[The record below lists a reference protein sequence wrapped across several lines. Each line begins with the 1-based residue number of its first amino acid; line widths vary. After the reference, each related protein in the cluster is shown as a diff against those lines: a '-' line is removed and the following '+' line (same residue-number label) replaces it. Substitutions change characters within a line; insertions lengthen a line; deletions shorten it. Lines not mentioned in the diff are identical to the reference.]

1 MKNVRPRA
9 SGSQPPV
16 RPKKLLG
23 QHFLRS
29 QKALNT
35 LRRRAELHPEK
46 ICLEIGPG
54 EGVLT
59 HELLSAGKKVI
70 AVEKDTESLAHL
82 NKRFAAEIKSKKLIL
97 IDGDIRESLQ
107 SDSEL
112 FSKILSGKSYSVCAN
127 IPYYLTGLLIE
138 TLLEHPHQPGHMLLM
153 LQKEVAERL
162 VARDAKQSVLS
173 IATATFSTV
182 KYVEKVPAGA
192 FFPPPKVDS
201 AIVEFTSVVPHALE
215 DKTIN
220 PKEFLDFV
228 KCCFIGKRKQLGGVV
243 RNLNTEM
250 DEVGAAKIFT
260 EAGID
265 LKARPETLGLKEWE
279 KLYTSFKNCQ

>member
-1 MKNVRPRA
+1 MKGVRPDA
-9 SGSQPPV
+9 SASEPRV

-35 LRRRAELHPEK
+35 LRKRSELHPEK

-70 AVEKDTESLAHL
+70 AVEKDNESLAHL
-82 NKRFAAEIKSKKLIL
+82 QKRFAAEIASKKLVL

-107 SDSEL
+107 PDSEL
-112 FSKILSGKSYSVCAN
+112 FSKILKGKSYSVCAN

-153 LQKEVAERL
+153 VQKEVADRL
-162 VARDAKQSVLS
+162 VAKDAKQSVLS
-173 IATATFSTV
+173 IATATFSMV
-182 KYVEKVPAGA
+182 KYIEKVPAGA

-201 AIVEFTSVVPHALE
+201 AIVEFTSIVPHALE
-215 DKTIN
+215 DKTID
-220 PKEFLDFV
+220 PKEFLNFV
-228 KCCFIGKRKQLGGVV
+228 KRCFIGKRKQLGGVV
-243 RNLNTEM
+243 RNLHEKI
-250 DEVGAAKIFT
+250 DEGALMKIFSA
-260 EAGID
+260 AGID
-265 LKARPETLGLKEWE
+265 MKARPETLTLRDWE
-279 KLYTSFKNCQ
+279 KLFVANSY